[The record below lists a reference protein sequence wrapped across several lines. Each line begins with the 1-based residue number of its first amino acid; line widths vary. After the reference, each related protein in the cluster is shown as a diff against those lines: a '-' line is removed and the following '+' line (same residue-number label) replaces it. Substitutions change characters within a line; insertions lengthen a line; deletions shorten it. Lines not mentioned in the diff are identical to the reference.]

1 MLHTKPIPERKIM
14 ANEITPQ
21 RIPCKNA
28 VNVSQKVF
36 LWASQKKLTWFIK
49 NAESSKN
56 FRI

>member
-1 MLHTKPIPERKIM
+1 M

-28 VNVSQKVF
+28 VNVSQKVL

>member
-1 MLHTKPIPERKIM
+1 M
-14 ANEITPQ
+14 ANEIIPQ

-36 LWASQKKLTWFIK
+36 LWASQKKSTWFIK

-56 FRI
+56 VKI